1 MTMGMVAAGEWL
13 SFTISEKRADNHQLS
28 ALSLI
33 QIQFSKSFQVQLQVA
48 AAF

>member
-1 MTMGMVAAGEWL
+1 MGMAAAGEWL
-13 SFTISEKRADNHQLS
+13 SVTVSEKRADNHQLS

-33 QIQFSKSFQVQLQVA
+33 QIRFSKSFQVQLQVA